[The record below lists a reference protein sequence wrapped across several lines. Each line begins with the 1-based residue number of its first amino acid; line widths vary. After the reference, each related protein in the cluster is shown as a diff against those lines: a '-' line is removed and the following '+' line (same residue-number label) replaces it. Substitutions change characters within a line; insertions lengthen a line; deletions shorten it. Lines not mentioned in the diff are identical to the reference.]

1 MDPSNIREIR
11 VPPSAPA
18 GVPPGIERHET
29 APPDPFVH
37 AVTIATVAGFVA
49 QGLGA
54 GTHVTAI
61 LSVVCVVAAYFGIKF
76 LRKHS
81 SLMGLLDASPF
92 RLSAIIAIALASMLI
107 GVLLR
112 QHEIDQY
119 SLDIGE
125 LADTFNWKIR
135 LCRHDAKCIAAA
147 VSSLNDQV
155 PESSTSFSEQVFRDQ
170 ALGKIT
176 KTAPESIGLLK
187 KLYGVDERFFLGVG
201 ESLPSGRNSF
211 SDARIP
217 EYLVPNYRDGHEGVI
232 VWRLHPK
239 LVQENKGLSEI
250 IMSTPSLKPTDTEE
264 LQTRRGEIKKHLGL
278 DDPAPAVVRFAQIPD
293 SLYSGCLGLPQRQYV
308 FASHLGMLMASNLTV
323 EEAAR
328 LSGYSLQKNKADQ
341 DLYVFVFIPSHE
353 EEVVRPTWRRV
364 TSLIASEGGE
374 QSYCK

>member
-1 MDPSNIREIR
+1 MNPANIRRLR
-11 VPPSAPA
+11 VPPDPPPDAAP
-18 GVPPGIERHET
+18 GTERLEKS
-29 APPDPFVH
+29 PPDPFVH

-54 GTHVTAI
+54 GTHVTAG
-61 LSVVCVVAAYFGIKF
+61 LSVVCVVVAYLAIKY

-81 SLMGLLDASPF
+81 SIMRLVNASPI
-92 RLSAIIAIALASMLI
+92 RLSAIIAIALASMLV

-119 SLDIGE
+119 SVDVGE

-135 LCRHDAKCIAAA
+135 FCDHNPKCIASV
-147 VSSLNDQV
+147 VSSLNDEV
-155 PESSTSFSEQVFRDQ
+155 PESSTSFSEQVFRGQ

-176 KTAPESIGLLK
+176 KSSPEGIGLLK
-187 KLYGVDERFFLGVG
+187 RQYGVDERFFLGVG
-201 ESLPSGRNSF
+201 QSLPSGTSSF

-217 EYLVPNYRDGHEGVI
+217 EYLVPNYRDTHEGVI

-250 IMSTPSLKPTDTEE
+250 IMSTPSLKPAGADE
-264 LQTRRGEIKKHLGL
+264 LQTRRGEIRKHLGIG
-278 DDPAPAVVRFAQIPD
+278 DPAPAVVRFAQIPD

-308 FASHLGMLMASNLTV
+308 FASHLGMLMANNLTV

-341 DLYVFVFIPSHE
+341 DLYVFVFIPSHQE
-353 EEVVRPTWRRV
+353 EIVQPTWRRV
-364 TSLIASEGGE
+364 TSLIASDEAG